1 MNITIT
7 HLELLL
13 VIDRDSLPQ
22 RHLLA
27 EVDTEEWQVDLP
39 DALVAR
45 EVVKVV
51 DEDLEGQT
59 GELLRRDVK
68 DKLLGE
74 LGRQGL
80 LVNLQCKVK
89 GM

>member
-1 MNITIT
+1 M
-7 HLELLL
+7 
-13 VIDRDSLPQ
+13 
-22 RHLLA
+22 
-27 EVDTEEWQVDLP
+27 DLP

-45 EVVKVV
+45 EVIKVI

-74 LGRQGL
+74 LRRQSL
-80 LVNLQCKVK
+80 LVNLQVDRK
-89 GM
+89 